1 MFERLHHQ
9 RIALVLE
16 ALNGHLLRENHCLF
30 GGGTVGS
37 LDLDGRASHHLLA
50 HGRRE
55 RGLCPR

>member
-30 GGGTVGS
+30 GGGAVGA
-37 LDLDGRASHHLLA
+37 LDLDGRATHHLLA
-50 HGRRE
+50 HG
-55 RGLCPR
+55 